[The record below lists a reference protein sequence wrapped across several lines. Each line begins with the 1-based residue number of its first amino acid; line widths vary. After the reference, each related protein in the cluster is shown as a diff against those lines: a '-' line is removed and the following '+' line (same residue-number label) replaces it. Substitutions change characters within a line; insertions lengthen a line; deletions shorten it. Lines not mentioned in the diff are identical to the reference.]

1 MPPAAPRP
9 EGRWLVTG
17 AAGMLGHDLLDALAG
32 REVRAMTRADL
43 DITSY
48 DAVFAALQGVDV
60 VVNAA
65 AWTQVDA
72 AESEEAA
79 AFAVNGT
86 GVANLARACA
96 AAGAWLIH
104 LSTDYVFDGR
114 ATSPYPE
121 DAVLAPVGAYG
132 RTKAAGEW
140 AVRAYAPEQAYI
152 VRVAWLY
159 GEHGPSFVRTMNRL
173 AGERDFVDVVDD
185 QLGQPT
191 WTVDVA
197 ARVLAM
203 TDAAL
208 PAGTYHGTASGQTT
222 WYGLARRV
230 FELGGHDPER
240 VRPTTSDRFPR
251 PAPRPAYSVL
261 SHDGWVST
269 GLGVPR
275 DWRAALD
282 AAWPTLSVG

>member
-1 MPPAAPRP
+1 MPVQAPRSS
-9 EGRWLVTG
+9 GRWLVTG
-17 AAGMLGHDLLDALAG
+17 AGGMLGQDLLTALAG
-32 REVRAMTRADL
+32 RDVRAMTRAEL
-43 DITSY
+43 DITSFT
-48 DAVFAALQGVDV
+48 DVSAAAQDVDV

-72 AESEEAA
+72 AESQEAA

-86 GVANLARACA
+86 GVANLARACTST
-96 AAGAWLIH
+96 GTWLIH

-114 ATSPYPE
+114 ATSPYPP
-121 DAVLAPVGAYG
+121 DAVMAPVGAYG

-140 AVRAYAPEQAYI
+140 AVRAFAPEQSYV

-159 GEHGPSFVRTMNRL
+159 GKHGPSFVRTMNRL
-173 AGERDFVDVVDD
+173 SGEQEFVDVVDD

-197 ARVLAM
+197 ARLCAM
-203 TDAAL
+203 ADAGL
-208 PAGTYHGTASGQTT
+208 PAGTYHATASGWTT

-230 FELGGHDPER
+230 FELGGHDPDR

-261 SHDGWVST
+261 SHDGWAGT
-269 GLGVPR
+269 GLDRPR
-275 DWRAALD
+275 DWQAALD
-282 AAWPTLSVG
+282 AAWPVLSV

>member
-1 MPPAAPRP
+1 
-9 EGRWLVTG
+9 
-17 AAGMLGHDLLDALAG
+17 MLGRDVLAALDG
-32 REVRAMTRADL
+32 RDVRATTRADL

-48 DAVFAALQGVDV
+48 DEVAAAVTGVDV
-60 VVNAA
+60 VLNAA
-65 AWTQVDA
+65 AWTAVDD
-72 AESEEAA
+72 AETAEAA
-79 AFAVNGT
+79 AFTANGT

-96 AAGAWLIH
+96 GSGAWLIH
-104 LSTDYVFDGR
+104 LSTDYVFDGQ
-114 ATSPYPE
+114 ATTPYRE

-140 AVRAYAPEQAYI
+140 AIGAYAPNQSYV

-173 AGERDFVDVVDD
+173 AGERDVVDVVDD

-191 WTVDVA
+191 WSVDVA
-197 ARVLAM
+197 ARLVAM
-203 TDAAL
+203 ADAAL
-208 PAGTYHGTASGQTT
+208 PAGTYHATASGQTT

-230 FELGGHDPER
+230 FELGGHDPDR

-261 SHDGWVST
+261 SHEGWAGT
-269 GLGVPR
+269 GLEPPR
-275 DWRAALD
+275 DWRSALD
-282 AAWPTLSVG
+282 AAWPAVVAP